1 MYILKGD
8 SKSLLR
14 CISFCDSHTK
24 NHMKTNNNIR
34 LTTVGEIIEELKKY
48 EKKSWDREVAI
59 WLDGEYPFFIM
70 SVGLDADGDLCF
82 EVEELDDVIEGCY
95 IVADTLSAL
104 EQYSN
109 DTRVYF
115 AGEGLYLNLEKK
127 GGIFSSNDE
136 DDTITCNA
144 TSFGKYNVEYEES
157 SKVAKKG
164 DNEEST
170 LGIVL
175 WVILFGTI
183 IWFIWNVYNLLVG
196 VSGHLW
202 ERILWIVCCIVV
214 IVIVSCTLYYSKESS
229 HY

>member
-1 MYILKGD
+1 
-8 SKSLLR
+8 
-14 CISFCDSHTK
+14 
-24 NHMKTNNNIR
+24 MKTNNYIR

-48 EKKSWDREVAI
+48 EKSSWDREVAI
-59 WLDGEYPFFIM
+59 RLDGDKPFFIM

-82 EVEELDDVIEGCY
+82 EIEELDNVIEGCY

-127 GGIFSSNDE
+127 GSIFSFNDE

-144 TSFGKYNVEYEES
+144 TSFGKYDIEYKES
-157 SKVAKKG
+157 SKAIKKR
-164 DNEEST
+164 DNEDSV

-175 WVILFGTI
+175 WVILLGTLI
-183 IWFIWNVYNLLVG
+183 GLLYNIYVLCVG

-202 ERILWIVCCIVV
+202 ERVLWMVCYLVV
-214 IVIVSCTLYYSKESS
+214 MVIVSCTLYYSKESS
-229 HY
+229 HH

>member
-1 MYILKGD
+1 MPQ
-8 SKSLLR
+8 
-14 CISFCDSHTK
+14 K
-24 NHMKTNNNIR
+24 NIMKTKDITK

-48 EKKSWDREVAI
+48 EKNSWDREVAI
-59 WLDGEYPFFIM
+59 RLDGDKPFFIM

-82 EVEELDDVIEGCY
+82 EVEELDNVIEGCY

-127 GGIFSSNDE
+127 GSIFSSNDE

-144 TSFGKYNVEYEES
+144 TSFGKYNIEYKES
-157 SKVAKKG
+157 SKAVKKRG
-164 DNEEST
+164 NEDSV

-175 WVILFGTI
+175 WVILLGTL
-183 IWFIWNVYNLLVG
+183 IWLLYNIYILCVG
-196 VSGHLW
+196 GSNHLW
-202 ERILWIVCCIVV
+202 ERVLWMVCCIVV

>member
-1 MYILKGD
+1 
-8 SKSLLR
+8 
-14 CISFCDSHTK
+14 
-24 NHMKTNNNIR
+24 MKTNNNIR

-48 EKKSWDREVAI
+48 EKNSWDREVAI
-59 WLDGEYPFFIM
+59 WLDGDNPFFIM

-82 EVEELDDVIEGCY
+82 EVEEQDDVIEGCY

-127 GGIFSSNDE
+127 GSIFSSNDE

-144 TSFGKYNVEYEES
+144 TSFGKYNVEYKES
-157 SKVAKKG
+157 SKAVKKR
-164 DNEEST
+164 DNEDSV
-170 LGIVL
+170 LGIVQ
-175 WVILFGTI
+175 WVILLGTL
-183 IWFIWNVYNLLVG
+183 IWLLYNIYILCVG
-196 VSGHLW
+196 GSDHLW

-214 IVIVSCTLYYSKESS
+214 IVILSCSIFYSKESS
-229 HY
+229 HH